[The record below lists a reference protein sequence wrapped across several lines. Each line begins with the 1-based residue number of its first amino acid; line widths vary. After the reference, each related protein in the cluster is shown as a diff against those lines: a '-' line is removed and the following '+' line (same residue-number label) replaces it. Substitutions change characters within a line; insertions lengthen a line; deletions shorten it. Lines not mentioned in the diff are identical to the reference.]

1 MEIASKNRS
10 YVKNQQTACIDYR
23 VVLFTGV
30 GKPPVCVG
38 KHHLYRQWRYGE
50 RTCLKHILLHSTF
63 TIIILY
69 QNHQITLVERLF
81 IVRIK
86 KFTAGNVW
94 ENERH
99 LRHQARL
106 KRVVKESPEKSP
118 VGTGN
123 ESNSPHWLWGQEMKK
138 AAHTDAKQF
147 TMTAA
152 GKSKAV
158 HSDCGT

>member
-86 KFTAGNVW
+86 IHGWKRLRKWTALKAPGTAEKGGQGKSRKVACGDR
-94 ENERH
+94 ERKQQPT
-99 LRHQARL
+99 LT
-106 KRVVKESPEKSP
+106 

-123 ESNSPHWLWGQEMKK
+123 EKSSPHWC
-138 AAHTDAKQF
+138 
-147 TMTAA
+147 
-152 GKSKAV
+152 KAV
-158 HSDCGT
+158 RKQQTDIDLNA

>member
-86 KFTAGNVW
+86 NS
-94 ENERH
+94 
-99 LRHQARL
+99 RL
-106 KRVVKESPEKSP
+106 ETSEKMN
-118 VGTGN
+118 GT
-123 ESNSPHWLWGQEMKK
+123 
-138 AAHTDAKQF
+138 
-147 TMTAA
+147 
-152 GKSKAV
+152 
-158 HSDCGT
+158 